1 MTAVMIHMVDGE
13 RVMDTAD
20 ARQRPGIH
28 AEFLDFRN
36 RTHGDVLLDEVA
48 THLAE
53 GRFVWID
60 VDSGQGSAS
69 AVLNLLPADIVR
81 TSGLADVHF
90 VAEHRPETV
99 SSLRRTD
106 RLLHI
111 VLVGCDPAERDE
123 RNDQNGQEILETLVG
138 EGFLITVHRGPNA
151 VLAGVRRGYL
161 HDFEQ
166 HASTPSFLL
175 YEICNKQVES
185 LLATQCTLEEAVEQ
199 TRLALRHSTDEHA
212 LESLG
217 RVSDHLLSL
226 RKRVLPTRRVFEE
239 LVARKTK
246 LVSDATL
253 GFIGGMIETLERLLA
268 DIAADREILETA
280 LQHSLTVM
288 SHRTNQTMNR
298 LAVVS
303 TIFLPLTFLC
313 GVYGMNFE
321 VMPEIS
327 WENGYI
333 YFWVLSALITGTLVV
348 VLRRARL
355 L

>member
-1 MTAVMIHMVDGE
+1 MLIHTVGDE
-13 RVMDTAD
+13 RSMNEDD
-20 ARQRPGIH
+20 AQHDSGIH
-28 AEFLDFRN
+28 AEFLDFRD
-36 RTHGDVLLDEVA
+36 RSHGTLRLDDVPTQMA
-48 THLAE
+48 A

-60 VDSGQGSAS
+60 FDHAQSLPT
-69 AVLNLLPADIVR
+69 AVLNLLPTDVVR
-81 TSGLADVHF
+81 SSGLADIRF
-90 VAEHRPETV
+90 VSEPRTEMV
-99 SSLRRTD
+99 SSLRRTE
-106 RLLHI
+106 RLLHFI
-111 VLVGCDPAERDE
+111 LVAPQPVDDDC
-123 RNDQNGQEILETLVG
+123 QEILETLVG
-138 EGFLITVHRGPNA
+138 DGFLITAHRGANA
-151 VLAGVRRGYL
+151 LLAGVRQGYL
-161 HDFEQ
+161 HDFVH

-175 YEICNKQVES
+175 YEICKKQVDM
-185 LLATQCTLEEAVEQ
+185 LLATHGKIDEAVER
-199 TRLALRHSTDEHA
+199 TRLALRHSADENT

-217 RVSDHLLSL
+217 RVSDRLLSL
-226 RKRVLPTRRVFEE
+226 RKQVLPTRRLFEE
-239 LVARKTK
+239 LVARKTS
-246 LVSDATL
+246 LVSDTTL

-321 VMPEIS
+321 IMPEVQ
-327 WENGYI
+327 WAHGYI
-333 YFWVLSALITGTLVV
+333 YFWILSAVITTTLIV

>member
-1 MTAVMIHMVDGE
+1 MIIHAVDGE
-13 RVMDTAD
+13 HLMDHANT
-20 ARQRPGIH
+20 QHPPGMR
-28 AEFLDFRN
+28 AEFLDFRDKSHSDL
-36 RTHGDVLLDEVA
+36 RLDQVPA
-48 THLAE
+48 HLAE

-60 VDSGQGSAS
+60 IDSAQGSPS
-69 AVLNLLPADIVR
+69 AVMDVLPTDIVHS
-81 TSGLADVHF
+81 SGLATIRF
-90 VAEHRPETV
+90 ASETSRATV
-99 SSLRRTD
+99 SSLHRTD
-106 RLLHI
+106 RLLQI
-111 VLVGCDPAERDE
+111 ILVGCRPADV
-123 RNDQNGQEILETLVG
+123 DSPEILEVLVG
-138 EGFLITVHRGPNA
+138 EGFLITMHRESNG
-151 VLAGVRRGYL
+151 VLAGVRSGYI
-161 HDFEQ
+161 HDFE
-166 HASTPSFLL
+166 HYASTPSFLI
-175 YEICNKQVES
+175 YEICNKQVEL
-185 LLATQCTLEEAVEQ
+185 LLATHATLDEEVEQ

-217 RVSDHLLSL
+217 RVNDRLLTL

-239 LVARKTK
+239 LATRKTK
-246 LVSDATL
+246 LVSEATL

-321 VMPEIS
+321 IMPEVE
-327 WENGYI
+327 WEHGYV
-333 YFWVLSALITGTLVV
+333 YFWILSAVITATLVT

>member
-1 MTAVMIHMVDGE
+1 
-13 RVMDTAD
+13 MDTAD
-20 ARQRPGIH
+20 ARQRPGMH
-28 AEFLDFRN
+28 AEFLDFQN
-36 RTHGDVLLDEVA
+36 RTHGDVRLDEVA

-53 GRFVWID
+53 RRFVWID
-60 VDSGQGSAS
+60 VDSGQAAPS

-81 TSGLADVHF
+81 TSGLADLHF
-90 VAEHRPETV
+90 VPQHGPEAV

-106 RLLHI
+106 RLLHV
-111 VLVGCDPAERDE
+111 VLVGCDPA
-123 RNDQNGQEILETLVG
+123 DQDRQEVLETLVG

-151 VLAGVRRGYL
+151 LLAGVRRGYL
-161 HDFEQ
+161 HDFEH

-185 LLATQCTLEEAVEQ
+185 LLATQSALEEAVEQ
-199 TRLALRHSTDEHA
+199 TRLALRHSTDEDA

-239 LVARKTK
+239 LVARKTM

-321 VMPEIS
+321 VMPETA
-327 WENGYI
+327 WKHGYV
-333 YFWVLSALITGTLVV
+333 YFWMLSAMITFTLVL

>member
-1 MTAVMIHMVDGE
+1 VIIHPVDGE
-13 RVMDTAD
+13 HLIGHANTPHY
-20 ARQRPGIH
+20 PGIR
-28 AEFLDFRN
+28 AEFLDFRDK
-36 RTHGDVLLDEVA
+36 THGDLPLDDVA
-48 THLAE
+48 SQLAD

-60 VDSGQGSAS
+60 VDSAQGPPS
-69 AVLNLLPADIVR
+69 AVLNVLPADVVR
-81 TSGLADVHF
+81 SSGLPEIQLAS
-90 VAEHRPETV
+90 EPRLETV
-99 SSLRRTD
+99 SSLHRTD
-106 RLLHI
+106 RLLQI
-111 VLVGCDPAERDE
+111 ILVGCQPADI
-123 RNDQNGQEILETLVG
+123 DGPEILEVLVG
-138 EGFLITVHRGPNA
+138 EGFLITIHRGLNG
-151 VLAGVRRGYL
+151 VLAGVRRGYV
-161 HDFEQ
+161 HDFVH

-175 YEICNKQVES
+175 YEICNKQFEL
-185 LLATQCTLEEAVEQ
+185 LLATHAKLDEEVER

-217 RVSDHLLSL
+217 RVNDRLLTL
-226 RKRVLPTRRVFEE
+226 RKLVLPTRRVFEE
-239 LVARKTK
+239 IATRKTK

-253 GFIGGMIETLERLLA
+253 SFIGGMIETLERLLA

-321 VMPEIS
+321 IMPEVE

-333 YFWVLSALITGTLVV
+333 YFWILSAVITVTLVIL
-348 VLRRARL
+348 LRRARL

>member
-1 MTAVMIHMVDGE
+1 MMIHAVDGE
-13 RVMDTAD
+13 RLMDQANTPHESGV
-20 ARQRPGIH
+20 R
-28 AEFLDFRN
+28 AEFLDFRD
-36 RTHGDVLLDEVA
+36 RTHGDLRLDEVPA
-48 THLAE
+48 QVAD

-60 VDSGQGSAS
+60 VDRGEALPS
-69 AVLNLLPADIVR
+69 AVLNVLPADIVR
-81 TSGLADVHF
+81 SIGLADVRF
-90 VAEHRPETV
+90 VSEPHPATV

-111 VLVGCDPAERDE
+111 IMVSPQPGDDDC
-123 RNDQNGQEILETLVG
+123 QEVLETLVG
-138 EGFLITVHRGPNA
+138 ECFLITVHRGANA
-151 VLAGVRRGYL
+151 VLAGVRSGYV
-161 HDFEQ
+161 HDFEH
-166 HASTPSFLL
+166 HASSPSFLL
-175 YEICNKQVES
+175 YEICNKQVEM
-185 LLATQCTLEEAVEQ
+185 LLATHGKIDEAVER
-199 TRLALRHSTDEHA
+199 TRQDLRHSTDEAA

-217 RVSDHLLSL
+217 RVSDRLLSL
-226 RKRVLPTRRVFEE
+226 RKQILPTRRVFEE
-239 LVARKTK
+239 LVARKTT

-268 DIAADREILETA
+268 DIAADREILETS

-321 VMPEIS
+321 IMPEIQ
-327 WENGYI
+327 WAHGYI
-333 YFWVLSALITGTLVV
+333 YFWILSAVITATLVI